1 MLKQLSFNTYP
12 PNIYELQSLAR
23 QNNAILKEIKDIL
36 QAILRFTESADEKLD
51 SIESETVA
59 VSELLVELQ

>member
-1 MLKQLSFNTYP
+1 MLKQLSFNTFP
-12 PNIYELQSLAR
+12 PNISELQSLAR

>member
-1 MLKQLSFNTYP
+1 MLKQLSFNTFP

-36 QAILRFTESADEKLD
+36 QAILRFTESADEKL
-51 SIESETVA
+51 ESETVA